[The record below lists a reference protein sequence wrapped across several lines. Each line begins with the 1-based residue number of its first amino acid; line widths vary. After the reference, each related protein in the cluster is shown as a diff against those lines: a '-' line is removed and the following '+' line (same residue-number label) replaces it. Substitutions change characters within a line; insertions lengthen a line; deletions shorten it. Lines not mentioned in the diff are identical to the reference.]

1 MILNMITSEKVR
13 QVAESYSG
21 FNDEERYEFAALVA
35 PLDVEEVSGEWL
47 TELHSRAD
55 DIDSGR
61 VQLVEGE
68 DVMHR
73 LRAI

>member
-1 MILNMITSEKVR
+1 MITSEKVR
-13 QVAESYSG
+13 QIAEIYSG
-21 FNDEERYEFAALVA
+21 FNADERYEFAALVA
-35 PLDVEEVSGEWL
+35 PLDAEEVSDEWL